1 MAEVLYSVSKP
12 RRSDVTGAA
21 NQVYESNDFV
31 AFAIKTIRANNVS
44 AISSVDT
51 NGHFI
56 HIHAPNIYENLQ
68 GEPTE
73 IVGNASDV
81 QGEFC
86 MVKIKIEDLKFFPI
100 MGMSLPVESEVATPL
115 TAIHLKGTPLEGEEG
130 VFIGSL
136 NKWILF
142 YHGME
147 LPQGDVRTFED
158 SNLPEALGSGYQL
171 WASWI
176 VRMLAPAYNDAILN
190 LVDDI
195 TTKDE
200 GAIYIQPKSSN
211 RHLSSNGSTS
221 AYEYASARGYP
232 SIAANLKSFFSPSS
246 ASPVAS
252 QVTPASTIIVRSAG
266 DDEKEITAKIGQAK
280 FALYNT
286 GGVWDFSL
294 GKVTEI
300 AYPVWPKTVE
310 DILAMARSARAGQL
324 SSLLV
329 RAHRTAKAKDQTSIF
344 STLSTIIA
352 IPKVVAGNMIV
363 GNIRSE
369 PLDSVHGEA
378 SSLDPTAYLPQRD
391 RAKVLLVLMAEQKRQ
406 NESNMDVPEAH
417 ITLPKTV
424 SEKIG
429 EIKTVSD
436 FLSLMVNV
444 VNTSAACADLNAMEA
459 NGSPHLLRDLAMNFI
474 LMING
479 DFTTWMDKT
488 GGGSYLHWTLFQYF
502 DNCHANIG
510 VFCTDFNNANV
521 FYTGRPAS
529 ELDVSSLNKVAL
541 AFKAAKSHFDQC
553 MALNRVDSTV
563 PSICGMI
570 APAPPAPRTRADPE
584 PNRQPRAAN
593 PVRPNADAIARPDQ
607 PRKKKRGNRLEELP
621 KQDLKHKGMF
631 HLVNP
636 NDPDPFGNLSDAN
649 PDFVC
654 QGKESKKDANGKWI
668 KKGVNYFGPR
678 AIPLIMLHAI
688 GDKFLSD
695 KSGWFDRRT
704 FEFFDLNPKY
714 RPLLGDAS
722 GPKGA

>member
-1 MAEVLYSVSKP
+1 M
-12 RRSDVTGAA
+12 
-21 NQVYESNDFV
+21 YELDDFV
-31 AFAIKTIRANNVS
+31 EFAIKTIRANNVS

-51 NGHFI
+51 NGQFI
-56 HIHAPNIYENLQ
+56 HIHAPNIHENLQ

-100 MGMSLPVESEVATPL
+100 MGVNLPVDSEVATPL
-115 TAIHLKGTPLEGEEG
+115 TASQLSGTPLEGKDQ

-142 YHGME
+142 YHGMK
-147 LPQGDVRTFED
+147 LPQGDVRTVEE
-158 SNLPEALGSGYQL
+158 SNLLEALGSGYQL
-171 WASWI
+171 WTSW
-176 VRMLAPAYNDAILN
+176 VVKMLAPAYTDAMLT

-195 TTKDE
+195 TAQDQ
-200 GAIYIQPKSSN
+200 GAIYIQPKSSK

-221 AYEYASARGYP
+221 AFTFASAREYP
-232 SIAANLKSFFSPSS
+232 RIAAILRKFFSPSS
-246 ASPVAS
+246 VSPVAG
-252 QVTPASTIIVRSAG
+252 QVTPASTIVIRSAG
-266 DDEKEITAKIGQAK
+266 DDEKEITAKMGQAK
-280 FALYNT
+280 FALYNA
-286 GGVWDFSL
+286 GGVWDFSS
-294 GKVTEI
+294 GKVTGI
-300 AYPVWPKTVE
+300 GYPVWPKTVE

-324 SSLLV
+324 SSLLI

-344 STLSTIIA
+344 STLSTIVA

-363 GNIRSE
+363 GNIRTE

-391 RAKVLLVLMAEQKRQ
+391 KAKVLLVLMAEQKRQ
-406 NESNMDVPEAH
+406 NESNMDVPEAR
-417 ITLPKTV
+417 ITAPKTV

-436 FLSLMVNV
+436 FLSLLVNV
-444 VNTSAACADLNAMEA
+444 VNTSAACADLDAMKA

-474 LMING
+474 MMING

-521 FYTGRPAS
+521 FYSGRPAS

-570 APAPPAPRTRADPE
+570 APAPAAPRTRADPE
-584 PNRQPRAAN
+584 PGRQPRAAN
-593 PVRPNADAIARPDQ
+593 HAKTNVDAIAKPDQ

-621 KQDLKHKGMF
+621 KQDLKRKGMF

-636 NDPDPFGNLSDAN
+636 NDPDPFGNLSDADPN
-649 PDFVC
+649 FVC
-654 QGKESKKDANGKWI
+654 QGRESKKDADGRWI
-668 KKGVNYFGPR
+668 KKGTNYFGPKQM
-678 AIPLIMLHAI
+678 PLTMLQAI

-704 FEFFDLNPKY
+704 FEFFDLEPKY